1 MQENSGRRSLPSR
14 SSSPGRRPGKVLPV
28 IELIGWGSSLILLL
42 TLMRQVF
49 TQWRTRA
56 TAGISKWL
64 FVGQLAAST
73 GYVVY
78 SYLLHNWVYVTS
90 NIAILAT
97 ALVGEGI
104 YMRNRVI
111 AKRGQG
117 GAASAP
123 SSTAA

>member
-1 MQENSGRRSLPSR
+1 M
-14 SSSPGRRPGKVLPV
+14 

-42 TLMRQVF
+42 TLMRQVY

-56 TAGISKWL
+56 IAGVSKWL

-78 SYLLHNWVYVTS
+78 SVLLHNWVYVSS

-97 ALVGEGI
+97 ALLGEAI
-104 YMRNRVI
+104 YLRNRKL
-111 AKRGQG
+111 ASRDAA
-117 GAASAP
+117 GASRAAA
-123 SSTAA
+123 STAA

>member
-1 MQENSGRRSLPSR
+1 LQEKSGRRSLLPCNSALAR
-14 SSSPGRRPGKVLPV
+14 DPGKVPLV

-56 TAGISKWL
+56 TAGVSKWL

-104 YMRNRVI
+104 YMRNRAL
-111 AKRGQG
+111 AKRGEG

>member
-1 MQENSGRRSLPSR
+1 
-14 SSSPGRRPGKVLPV
+14 V

-49 TQWRTRA
+49 AQWRTRA
-56 TAGISKWL
+56 TAGVSKWL

-104 YMRNRVI
+104 YLRNRMH
-111 AKRGQG
+111 AQRAQRAQG

-123 SSTAA
+123 SSTAV